1 MTTEA
6 TQGTQ
11 VGNYFTDISGTTP
24 AGQNVALSDY
34 AGEGNFVLVDF
45 WASWCIHCVKEMPAL
60 KKLYQKYHDKGFEIV
75 GVSLDTQEAA
85 WRISIERLGLAWV
98 HLSDLDG
105 WEGNVAQRYAVE
117 LIPCMVLIDP
127 NGIIVYRGRSG
138 EELEQMLATALDQQ

>member
-11 VGNYFTDISGTTP
+11 VGNYCTDIMGQTP
-24 AGQNVALSDY
+24 AGNTIKLSDY
-34 AGEGNFVLVDF
+34 AGKGDFILVDF
-45 WASWCIHCVKEMPAL
+45 WASWCVHCVKEMPAL

-85 WRISIERLGLAWV
+85 WKISIERLGLTWV
-98 HLSDLDG
+98 HLTDLNG
-105 WEGNVAQRYAVE
+105 WEGDAARSYTVE

-127 NGIIVYRGRSG
+127 NGVIVYRGRSG
-138 EELEQMLATALDQQ
+138 DELEQMLATALDQQ